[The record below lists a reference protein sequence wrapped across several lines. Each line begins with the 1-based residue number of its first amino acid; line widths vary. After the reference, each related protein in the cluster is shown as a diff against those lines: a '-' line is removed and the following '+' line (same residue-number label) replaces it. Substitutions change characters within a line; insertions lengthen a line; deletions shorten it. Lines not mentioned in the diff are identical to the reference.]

1 MQVNEGGQRHA
12 GKADVHPCADDW
24 IQHPCLYGRDHSRR
38 RFNMDKF
45 TGGAVLT
52 VVPANAAPIQRMP
65 VIMDHDL
72 LPDMGRMTG
81 RLPWAARP
89 GCSRAPTG
97 AATAPP

>member
-38 RFNMDKF
+38 RFDMDKF
-45 TGGAVLT
+45 TGSAVLT

-65 VIMDHDL
+65 AIMDHDL
-72 LPDMGRMTG
+72 LPDMGRMTL
-81 RLPWAARP
+81 RWL
-89 GCSRAPTG
+89 
-97 AATAPP
+97 